1 MFNEKDILTRLQN
14 GESVQKIADEMAAA
28 INKANE
34 TYLKEKA
41 AAEREKE
48 KVAELNT
55 IVENFGKWLIK
66 HYEIDEPLGHID
78 TTEIIEAIDEL
89 VKNLKALADLG
100 KKPPVKNTDK
110 TLDEFLKNMGW

>member
-1 MFNEKDILTRLQN
+1 MFNEKDILARLQN

-55 IVENFGKWLIK
+55 IVEDFGKWLIK
-66 HYEIDEPLGHID
+66 HYEIDEPLNQID

-89 VKNLKALADLG
+89 VKNLKLLADLG
-100 KKPPVKNTDK
+100 KKQPVKNTDK
-110 TLDEFLKNMGW
+110 TLEEFLKNMGW

>member
-48 KVAELNT
+48 KVAELNA

-66 HYEIDEPLGHID
+66 HYDIDEPLGHID

-100 KKPPVKNTDK
+100 KKQPVKNTDK
-110 TLDEFLKNMGW
+110 TLEEFLKSMGW